1 MCRERSWLGVRE
13 AGEREG
19 GGGGGNEGEE
29 VVGREKGGV
38 AIRLEGGWKTGP
50 SRETRRGT
58 HQAESLLAVF
68 IQHDG
73 QPLQVHHSLSL
84 AQLR

>member
-1 MCRERSWLGVRE
+1 MGVRE

-38 AIRLEGGWKTGP
+38 AIRLEGG
-50 SRETRRGT
+50 
-58 HQAESLLAVF
+58 
-68 IQHDG
+68 
-73 QPLQVHHSLSL
+73 
-84 AQLR
+84 